1 MKLLRIVPD
10 NTKFGFMRFRRVSF
24 PFSAFLSLGAVLC
37 FFFVSMN
44 FGIDFTGGTLIE
56 MQARAGKV
64 DIAAVREAATDLAH
78 GEIEVQ
84 EFGEKGE
91 VSIRF
96 GLQPGNTQQE
106 RERAQQ
112 AAMERFKATFDKD
125 YEFRRVEVVGPRVS
139 GELVQTGT
147 IGVVLSILAVLVY
160 LWFRFEWEFAVAAV
174 IATMHDLVLTI
185 GFFAVTQ
192 LEFNMTSIA
201 AILTIVGYSLN
212 DTVVVFDRIREL
224 LRKYK
229 RMPTDELLDL
239 SINST
244 LSRTV
249 MTSVTTML
257 ALLALVL
264 FGGQVI
270 ASFSYAMMFG
280 VVIGT
285 YSSIFIAAPVLIY
298 LGLKVGHEAPASDAA
313 PAPAKPAR
321 TARRAGG
328 PSEKPAQ

>member
-1 MKLLRIVPD
+1 MKVLRIIPD
-10 NTKFGFMRFRRVSF
+10 DTRFGFMRFRRVSF
-24 PFSAFLSLGAVLC
+24 PFSALLSVVSVLC

-44 FGIDFTGGTLIE
+44 FGIDFTGGTLID
-56 MQARAGKV
+56 MQAKSGKV
-64 DIAAVREAATDLAH
+64 DVASVRETARDLNL
-78 GEIEVQ
+78 GDVEVQ
-84 EFGEKGE
+84 EFGTQGG
-91 VSIRF
+91 VSMRF
-96 GLQPGNTQQE
+96 GLQKGGEQSQQQVVQLV
-106 RERAQQ
+106 RNA
-112 AAMERFKATFDKD
+112 FDKD
-125 YEFRRVEVVGPRVS
+125 FDFQRVEVVGPRVS
-139 GELVQTGT
+139 GELVQSGT
-147 IGVVLSILAVLVY
+147 LGIVLAIIAVLIY
-160 LWFRFEWEFAVAAV
+160 LWFRFEWQFAVGAV

-185 GFFAVTQ
+185 GFFAITQ

-244 LSRTV
+244 LSRTI

-264 FGGQVI
+264 FGGPVI
-270 ASFSYAMMFG
+270 ESFSYAMMFG

-298 LGLKVGHEAPASDAA
+298 LGVKVSGEQAAASEAKAAA
-313 PAPAKPAR
+313 PAKGA
-321 TARRAGG
+321 TA
-328 PSEKPAQ
+328 P